1 MTWKTLHWQKHLK
14 CISANT
20 WDIWQSCSLMVSR
33 LLTII
38 QWLNIGL
45 FNCWRRRTKVLDMTF
60 FSFRQP
66 QMLCRK
72 NNNFCMVAGGQAL
85 RNLSKVT
92 GNYFF
97 KRICVKRVRMNNLWT
112 QLLHCFFEV
121 WQLSVRRSKLKSYKN
136 PKQFMIAHN
145 ITQTGPRNQ
154 DNNNK

>member
-45 FNCWRRRTKVLDMTF
+45 FNCWRRRTKILDMTF

-66 QMLCRK
+66 QVLCGGKKQLLYGCGRTGFTQPVK
-72 NNNFCMVAGGQAL
+72 GDWELFFQSNLCQAGW
-85 RNLSKVT
+85 
-92 GNYFF
+92 
-97 KRICVKRVRMNNLWT
+97 MNNLWT